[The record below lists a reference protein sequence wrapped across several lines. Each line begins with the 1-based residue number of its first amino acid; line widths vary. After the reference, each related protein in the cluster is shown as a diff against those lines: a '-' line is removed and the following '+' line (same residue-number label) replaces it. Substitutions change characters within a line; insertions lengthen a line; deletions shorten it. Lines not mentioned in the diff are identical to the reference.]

1 MDGFKYIVGV
11 GVLEGVSQKVSRW
24 SSENGI
30 LEIEPMEAV
39 QSFEMTVCIE
49 KKEAEVGWKIRSL

>member
-1 MDGFKYIVGV
+1 M
-11 GVLEGVSQKVSRW
+11 LEGVSQKVSRW
-24 SSENGI
+24 SSENEI

-39 QSFEMTVCIE
+39 QSFEMIVCIE

>member
-1 MDGFKYIVGV
+1 M
-11 GVLEGVSQKVSRW
+11 LEGVSQKVSRW